1 MLGVSL
7 HGGGTRLPVARDD
20 FTSLL
25 VVLEG
30 LEEAEGLVNVAA
42 DGEVI
47 DGDLT
52 DVLVGVD
59 DEDGAEGNTSIRAVV
74 DEDTVVAGDVL
85 GDVSDQGDVHLAEAT
100 LLAFLHGPGEVG
112 ELRVDGPGEDGA
124 VKLVKLSEAVGVLG
138 DFGGA
143 DEGEVEGVREEDDPL
158 ALVVGELDGLHGL
171 VGHDSHGFEF
181 RSGLT
186 NDSGHCFV

>member
-25 VVLEG
+25 VILEG

-42 DGEVI
+42 DREVV

-59 DEDGAEGNTSIRAVV
+59 EEDGAESNTGIRAVV
-74 DEDTVVAGDVL
+74 DEDTVVAGAVL

-124 VKLVKLSEAVGVLG
+124 VELVELSEAVGVLG